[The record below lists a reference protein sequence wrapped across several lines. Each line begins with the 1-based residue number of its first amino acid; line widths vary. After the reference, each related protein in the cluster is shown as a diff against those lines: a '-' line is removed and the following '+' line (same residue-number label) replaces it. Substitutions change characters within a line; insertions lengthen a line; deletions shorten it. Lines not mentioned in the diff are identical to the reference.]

1 MQCVFMVT
9 DLFCGLFP
17 LLASAA
23 LNLVKQFTQNCTV
36 HQFISLSLYRQSY
49 LLLENW
55 ITLKR
60 STKIVVLSKRCHFSL
75 IKFGAFNR

>member
-23 LNLVKQFTQNCTV
+23 LNLVKQFAQNCTV
-36 HQFISLSLYRQSY
+36 HQFSRFRCVGKVISY
-49 LLLENW
+49 LKTGL
-55 ITLKR
+55 
-60 STKIVVLSKRCHFSL
+60 H
-75 IKFGAFNR
+75 